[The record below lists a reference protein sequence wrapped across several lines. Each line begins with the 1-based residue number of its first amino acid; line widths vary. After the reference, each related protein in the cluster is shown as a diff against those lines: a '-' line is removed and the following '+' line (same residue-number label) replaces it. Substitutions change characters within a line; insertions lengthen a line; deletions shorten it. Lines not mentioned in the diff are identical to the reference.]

1 METKDTNP
9 RDSLASGQAND
20 LTCSSKGLFLW
31 CLPIVALII
40 GGSWSRMRAWLWI
53 PALLVMGT
61 GCLANA
67 ARCGRVHCYLT
78 GPLFLL
84 AAVYVALSEF
94 HLAPMNPNTFLATV
108 VGLTILAY
116 VAEFPL
122 GKYRN
127 RV

>member
-1 METKDTNP
+1 METEDTNP
-9 RDSLASGQAND
+9 RVSVASCQAND
-20 LTCSSKGLFLW
+20 LTCNSKGLFLW
-31 CLPIVALII
+31 CVPIAALIV
-40 GGSWSRMRAWLWI
+40 GGSWPKTRAWLWT
-53 PALLVMGT
+53 PALLVMGI

-94 HLAPMNPNTFLATV
+94 HVAPMNPNALLATV

-116 VAEFPL
+116 VLEFPL
-122 GKYRN
+122 GKYRK